1 VFDDCFKRHDT
12 GPDHPERPARL
23 DALREAF
30 ASAGLFEQ
38 CQPLALREAT
48 DNEILAVHD
57 EAYLRRLERAC
68 ASGANHIDSVDSAI
82 SPESCRLA
90 RLAAGSI
97 LGAVDAVM
105 AGTMST
111 AFCAVRPPG
120 HHCERG
126 LSMGFCLLAN
136 VAIAAR
142 YLRDRHGIE
151 RVAVVDWDVHHGNGT
166 QHLFEESAEVLVV
179 SLHGHPAYVYP
190 GTGHADERGKG
201 PGDGATLNVPFYPG
215 AVDGDYQRAFD
226 EQVLP
231 LLDDFRPEFVLVSAG
246 FDAHRRDPL
255 APLELESQSFA
266 WMTARLRE
274 VADRYAGRRMVS
286 VLEGGYD
293 LTALGESAVLHVRE
307 LLAGVDT

>member
-1 VFDDCFKRHDT
+1 
-12 GPDHPERPARL
+12 
-23 DALREAF
+23 
-30 ASAGLFEQ
+30 
-38 CQPLALREAT
+38 
-48 DNEILAVHD
+48 
-57 EAYLRRLERAC
+57 
-68 ASGANHIDSVDSAI
+68 
-82 SPESCRLA
+82 
-90 RLAAGSI
+90 
-97 LGAVDAVM
+97 
-105 AGTMST
+105 
-111 AFCAVRPPG
+111 
-120 HHCERG
+120 
-126 LSMGFCLLAN
+126 MGFCLLAN

-255 APLELESQSFA
+255 APLELEIAVFCLDDRPFA
-266 WMTARLRE
+266 RSGGPLRGATHGQRVGGRLRS
-274 VADRYAGRRMVS
+274 DCAG
-286 VLEGGYD
+286 
-293 LTALGESAVLHVRE
+293 
-307 LLAGVDT
+307 